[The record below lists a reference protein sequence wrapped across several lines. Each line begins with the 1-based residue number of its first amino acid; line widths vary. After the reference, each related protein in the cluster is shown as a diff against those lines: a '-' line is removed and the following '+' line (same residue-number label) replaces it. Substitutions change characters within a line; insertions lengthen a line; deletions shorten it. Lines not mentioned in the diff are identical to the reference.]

1 MDKHGV
7 ATSMVVPL
15 LDTSPLLWG
24 QCVTK
29 WKVAG
34 SWQQLM
40 QWTSWPKCPMR
51 LRKSP
56 LKWDQTSLRQVYVV
70 VQRKGLINEPETSQ
84 HEKPIHILYTYLPAY
99 LPTYYL
105 PTYYLPTYTYLPA
118 ELHVLYISFG
128 TLFPLRHFC
137 TSFPSSL
144 KSRLRKWHRCP
155 LRMSS
160 STVGMF
166 CTSLQVRLFA
176 TRLSA
181 ATIWSCGQLP
191 HCYLTLIPRA
201 AVSSQVLV
209 ESRDLSLV
217 KQTF

>member
-24 QCVTK
+24 HCVTK

-40 QWTSWPKCPMR
+40 QWTSWPTCPMR
-51 LRKSP
+51 PRKSL
-56 LKWDQTSLRQVYVV
+56 LKWDLTSLRQAYVV
-70 VQRKGLINEPETSQ
+70 VQRKGLINEPESSQ

-105 PTYYLPTYTYLPA
+105 PTYTYLPA

-128 TLFPLRHFC
+128 MLFPLRHFR

-144 KSRLRKWHRCP
+144 KSRLRQWHRCP

-160 STVGMF
+160 STAGMW
-166 CTSLQVRLFA
+166 CTFRQVRLFA
-176 TRLSA
+176 RRLSV

-191 HCYLTLIPRA
+191 HCYVTLIPRV

-209 ESRDLSLV
+209 ESRDLSFV

>member
-51 LRKSP
+51 LRKSH

-70 VQRKGLINEPETSQ
+70 VQRNGLINEPETSQ

-99 LPTYYL
+99 LPTYLLLPTPTYSYLLLPTYL

-181 ATIWSCGQLP
+181 ATI
-191 HCYLTLIPRA
+191 
-201 AVSSQVLV
+201 
-209 ESRDLSLV
+209 
-217 KQTF
+217 

>member
-51 LRKSP
+51 LRKSH
-56 LKWDQTSLRQVYVV
+56 LKWDKTSLRQVYVV

-99 LPTYYL
+99 LPTYLPTPTYSYLLLPTPSYL
-105 PTYYLPTYTYLPA
+105 PTYLPTTYLRIPTY
-118 ELHVLYISFG
+118 LLSFMFY
-128 TLFPLRHFC
+128 TFHLE
-137 TSFPSSL
+137 
-144 KSRLRKWHRCP
+144 RCSP
-155 LRMSS
+155 
-160 STVGMF
+160 
-166 CTSLQVRLFA
+166 
-176 TRLSA
+176 
-181 ATIWSCGQLP
+181 
-191 HCYLTLIPRA
+191 
-201 AVSSQVLV
+201 
-209 ESRDLSLV
+209 
-217 KQTF
+217 

>member
-51 LRKSP
+51 LRKSH

-99 LPTYYL
+99 LPTYLLLPTPTYSYLLLPTPSYL
-105 PTYYLPTYTYLPA
+105 PTYLPTTYLRIPTY
-118 ELHVLYISFG
+118 LLSFMFY
-128 TLFPLRHFC
+128 TFHLE
-137 TSFPSSL
+137 
-144 KSRLRKWHRCP
+144 RCSP
-155 LRMSS
+155 
-160 STVGMF
+160 
-166 CTSLQVRLFA
+166 
-176 TRLSA
+176 
-181 ATIWSCGQLP
+181 
-191 HCYLTLIPRA
+191 
-201 AVSSQVLV
+201 
-209 ESRDLSLV
+209 
-217 KQTF
+217 